1 MSRGPSAVRPGTSDY
16 GLRTADFGHGVARKR
31 EGGYNSRD
39 GGDNLEEHSMRL
51 MNYSRSV
58 GFGVVI
64 ALAAWTLTSAS
75 KAAAPATA
83 ATPATPGSSAQ
94 APAPAS
100 PQAPLR
106 EPDVI
111 YVPTPDYVVEAMLK
125 MANVDRPDVVYDLG
139 SGDGRIPDHRGAE
152 VRRARRRHRHQ
163 SAAHQGSEREPG
175 QGRRRRQGEVPEPGS
190 LRDRPQRGDGH
201 HAVPAAVA
209 QPEADAEAEDE
220 LKPGTRIVS
229 HSFDMGTAWPPEK
242 TEDVNGRVIYYWTIK

>member
-1 MSRGPSAVRPGTSDY
+1 
-16 GLRTADFGHGVARKR
+16 
-31 EGGYNSRD
+31 
-39 GGDNLEEHSMRL
+39 MRL

-58 GFGVVI
+58 GFGMVI
-64 ALAAWTLTSAS
+64 ALAASTSTSAS

-83 ATPATPGSSAQ
+83 ATPAIPGTSARAQAQ

-125 MANVDRPDVVYDLG
+125 MANVTASDVVYDLG
-139 SGDGRIPDHRGAE
+139 SGDGRIPITAAQKYGA
-152 VRRARRRHRHQ
+152 RAI
-163 SAAHQGSEREPG
+163 GI
-175 QGRRRRQGEVPEPGS
+175 
-190 LRDRPQRGDGH
+190 DINPQRIKEANENLAKAGVGDK
-201 HAVPAAVA
+201 VKFLN
-209 QPEADAEAEDE
+209 QDLFETDLSEATVITLYLLPSLNQKLMPKLKQ

-242 TEDVNGRVIYYWTIK
+242 TEDVKGRVIYYWTIK